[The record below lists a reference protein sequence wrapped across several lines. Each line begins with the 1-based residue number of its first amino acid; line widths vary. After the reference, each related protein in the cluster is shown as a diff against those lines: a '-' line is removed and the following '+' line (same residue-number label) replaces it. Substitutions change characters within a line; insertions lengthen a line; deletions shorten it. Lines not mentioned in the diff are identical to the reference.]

1 MPGRYYEKLKLS
13 KELLGFRETFLALQL
28 CDKKIISL
36 TLNYFSCQAEFSTVC
51 YIGILHILCADFD
64 IVIALVDMYLLSF
77 CLAWIRRSK
86 ANCRINTIETI
97 MPTVYHYIISCIDIS
112 TISKLKIIRMDQM
125 SIG

>member
-64 IVIALVDMYLLSF
+64 IFIALLPDPNKPTKNLKHIILL
-77 CLAWIRRSK
+77 LQK
-86 ANCRINTIETI
+86 Q
-97 MPTVYHYIISCIDIS
+97 IS
-112 TISKLKIIRMDQM
+112 
-125 SIG
+125 